1 MLTMYLLLQVM
12 GYSDDGFP
20 YVGAVPGNQG
30 QYICAGFNGH
40 GMPQIFLSA
49 KAIAQMVLLGAK
61 AEEVDLPLPYRT
73 TSERWLRRDEHVS
86 EKAWRAVVGRQAA
99 NAKL

>member
-1 MLTMYLLLQVM
+1 M

-20 YVGAVPGNQG
+20 YVGAVPDKPG

-49 KAIAQMVLLGAK
+49 KAIAEMVLLGAK
-61 AEEVDLPLPYRT
+61 PEDVDLPLPYRT
-73 TSERWLRRDEHVS
+73 ASERWVQRKEHIS
-86 EKAWRAVVGRQAA
+86 KKAWRAVVGRQT
-99 NAKL
+99 AKPSL

>member
-1 MLTMYLLLQVM
+1 M

-20 YVGAVPGNQG
+20 YVDAVHGKPG

-49 KAIAQMVLLGAK
+49 KAIAEMVLLGTA
-61 AEEVDLPLPYRT
+61 AEEAGLPLPYWTTNQRWNKRT
-73 TSERWLRRDEHVS
+73 EHVS
-86 EKAWRAVVGRQAA
+86 LQAWRAVVGRQTVD
-99 NAKL
+99 AKL

>member
-1 MLTMYLLLQVM
+1 M

-20 YVGAVPGNQG
+20 YVGAVPDKPG

-40 GMPQIFLSA
+40 GMPQIFLST
-49 KAIAQMVLLGAK
+49 KAIVEMVLLGAT
-61 AEEVDLPLPYRT
+61 AEDVDLPLPYRT
-73 TSERWLRRDEHVS
+73 TYERWIQREEHIS
-86 EKAWRAVVGRQAA
+86 TQAWRAVLGRETA

>member
-1 MLTMYLLLQVM
+1 M

-20 YVGAVPGNQG
+20 YVGTVPDKPG

-49 KAIAQMVLLGAK
+49 RAIAEMVVLCAK
-61 AEEVDLPLPYRT
+61 AEDVDLPLPYRT
-73 TSERWLRRDEHVS
+73 TFDRWLQREEHVS
-86 EKAWRAVVGRQAA
+86 KTAWRAVVGRETAS
-99 NAKL
+99 AKL

>member
-1 MLTMYLLLQVM
+1 MLFLLQVM

-20 YVGAVPGNQG
+20 YVGDVPDKPG

-49 KAIAQMVLLGAK
+49 KAIAQVVLLGAK
-61 AEEVDLPLPYRT
+61 AEDVDLPLPYRT
-73 TSERWLRRDEHVS
+73 TSERWIQRKEHIS
-86 EKAWRAVVGRQAA
+86 TQAWRAVVERQTVDV
-99 NAKL
+99 KL